1 MLLLVLFVCLL
12 TLVACRVIKNSKNA
26 MAASVGNLQLAE
38 EEIVLEVD
46 GTIPTQP
53 VLQHIG
59 IAAWPG
65 ESVILIFKID
75 YIC

>member
-1 MLLLVLFVCLL
+1 M
-12 TLVACRVIKNSKNA
+12 CRVTKNSRNVL
-26 MAASVGNLQLAE
+26 AACAGNLQLAE

-59 IAAWPG
+59 ISAWPG
-65 ESVILIFKID
+65 ESF
-75 YIC
+75 YSTTQS